1 MHRRNFASLLAAAL
15 AVAVAFPFFTVGPAR
30 ASGSTL
36 GEAAVDELLARPGV
50 RLVAVTFTAS
60 WCRPCEESAPRW
72 RALAEK
78 HRARGLR
85 VVVVSTRDPEAAC
98 AAPGLPADEVL
109 CDFDGDLADDFRV
122 GASLPASFLWS
133 WSGDLLVRRGAVGDI
148 ESAVEG
154 FFAHAPRVAI
164 EGSPASSPALV
175 AAVREALVD
184 AGKVEVLADPEA
196 RAAIDEARKSQE
208 GARFDDRAACSLGQE
223 LPASSVLRV
232 SEIAAGRATFANV
245 ALYDLTTGCQAA
257 SATAKREPEVG
268 AVAREVI
275 GKMLGKLARPG
286 GLQRPFG
293 PAPSLGTVAEAE
305 RYLQATR
312 MLRVLPAASIEADV
326 ATRVVPRV
334 SPRVPEATARVAEGY
349 VTPIASAGSMVAYRG
364 GLAAFGSEDGEGD
377 DDERPRFEATLE
389 PFALDATEVTVEAYA
404 ACVRAKRCTLPGVGH
419 GCNWGRPGAGRH
431 PINCVD
437 WRQASAFCASVGKR
451 LPTEREWEFAARG
464 AERRRFPWGSE
475 DPGARGCWN
484 GRRGW
489 GDPRRSTCEV
499 GRFDEGATPEGAYD
513 LAGNVW
519 EWTASAYCD
528 YPRETC
534 AESRRVFRGGGW
546 REEAGV
552 MLRAALRSGDD
563 EDERNDHLGFRC
575 AR

>member
-1 MHRRNFASLLAAAL
+1 
-15 AVAVAFPFFTVGPAR
+15 VQ
-30 ASGSTL
+30 ASGSRL

-50 RLVAVTFTAS
+50 RLVAVTFAAS
-60 WCRPCEESAPRW
+60 WCKPCEESAPRW

-98 AAPGLPADEVL
+98 AAPGFPADELL
-109 CDFDGDLADDFRV
+109 CDLDGDLADDFRV
-122 GASLPASFLWS
+122 GGRLPASFLWS
-133 WSGDLLVRRGAVGDI
+133 WSGELLVRRGAVGDV

-154 FFAHAPRVAI
+154 FFARAPRVAV
-164 EGSPASSPALV
+164 EGAPSSSPALV

-196 RAAIDEARKSQE
+196 RAAIDEARRTHA
-208 GARFDDRAACSLGQE
+208 GARFDERAACALGQE
-223 LPASSVLRV
+223 LPASAVLRV

-245 ALYDLTTGCQAA
+245 ALYDLVTGCQAA
-257 SATAKREPEVG
+257 SATAKREPDVAG
-268 AVAREVI
+268 VAREII
-275 GKMLGKLARPG
+275 GKMLGKLSRPG

-293 PAPSLGTVAEAE
+293 PSVSLAAVSESARYVQGARTAPSLSSAP
-305 RYLQATR
+305 L
-312 MLRVLPAASIEADV
+312 EADV
-326 ATRVVPRV
+326 ATRAVPRV
-334 SPRVPEATARVAEGY
+334 SPRVPEAAARAAEGY
-349 VTPIASAGSMVAYRG
+349 EAPLASVAPMIAYRG
-364 GLAAFGSEDGEGD
+364 GLARFGSEEGEGD
-377 DDERPRFEATLE
+377 PDERPRFEATLE

-404 ACVRAKRCTLPGVGH
+404 ACVRAKRCSLPGVGH
-419 GCNWGRPGAGRH
+419 GCNWGRPAAARH

-437 WRQASAFCASVGKR
+437 WSQASAFCAAVGKR

-464 AERRRFPWGSE
+464 TDRRRFPWGSAE
-475 DPGARGCWN
+475 PGARGCWN
-484 GRRGW
+484 GDGRRGW

-499 GRFDEGATPEGAYD
+499 GRYDDGATPEGAYD

-528 YPRETC
+528 YPRAQCT
-534 AESRRVFRGGGW
+534 ESRRVFRGGGW
-546 REEAGV
+546 RDEAGV
-552 MLRAALRSGDD
+552 MLRAALRSGDE